1 MEQKMFC
8 YQCEQTVGC
17 TACTGAAGVC
27 GKKAGTAKLQDELTG
42 ALIGLA
48 RAVDGNEDLVTEKTD
63 ALMIES
69 LFMTLTNVNFDD
81 SRIQAQI
88 DRVHREQ
95 GRMIPRCAVCA
106 SPCGRNEDL
115 AAQISNIIIGEMQL
129 LDVLDN
135 LLQPRG
141 NRETAAVRHVAEE
154 HVEIHIALV
163 ETVAVVAV
171 AHREFIEITEHRR
184 VFLRSICHCF
194 AHPVLSYLSKF
205 VTLICSPRI
214 TSSAFSCSAS
224 SLDAQSD
231 ASTDT
236 RASGSAALHST
247 AFEITQMFVTTPTSS
262 IS

>member
-106 SPCGRNEDL
+106 SPCGRNEDY
-115 AAQISNIIIGEMQL
+115 NMEQL
-129 LDVLDN
+129 W
-135 LLQPRG
+135 QA
-141 NRETAAVRHVAEE
+141 EEIAAAVRTAWHGSLCLSCYGAGLYRQ
-154 HVEIHIALV
+154 HGK
-163 ETVAVVAV
+163 
-171 AHREFIEITEHRR
+171 
-184 VFLRSICHCF
+184 S
-194 AHPVLSYLSKF
+194 VLL
-205 VTLICSPRI
+205 
-214 TSSAFSCSAS
+214 
-224 SLDAQSD
+224 
-231 ASTDT
+231 
-236 RASGSAALHST
+236 
-247 AFEITQMFVTTPTSS
+247 
-262 IS
+262 

>member
-95 GRMIPRCAVCA
+95 GRMIPRCAV
-106 SPCGRNEDL
+106 
-115 AAQISNIIIGEMQL
+115 
-129 LDVLDN
+129 
-135 LLQPRG
+135 
-141 NRETAAVRHVAEE
+141 
-154 HVEIHIALV
+154 
-163 ETVAVVAV
+163 
-171 AHREFIEITEHRR
+171 
-184 VFLRSICHCF
+184 
-194 AHPVLSYLSKF
+194 
-205 VTLICSPRI
+205 
-214 TSSAFSCSAS
+214 
-224 SLDAQSD
+224 
-231 ASTDT
+231 
-236 RASGSAALHST
+236 
-247 AFEITQMFVTTPTSS
+247 
-262 IS
+262 

>member
-81 SRIQAQI
+81 NRIQAQI

-106 SPCGRNEDL
+106 SPCGRNEDY
-115 AAQISNIIIGEMQL
+115 NMEQL
-129 LDVLDN
+129 W
-135 LLQPRG
+135 Q
-141 NRETAAVRHVAEE
+141 AEE
-154 HVEIHIALV
+154 NIRSLKSLLLFGLRGMAAYAYHAMVLGYTDNTVNQFFYEALMQIGLDLTMEELLPEV
-163 ETVAVVAV
+163 LKLGEVN
-171 AHREFIEITEHRR
+171 
-184 VFLRSICHCF
+184 LRCKIG
-194 AHPVLSYLSKF
+194 
-205 VTLICSPRI
+205 
-214 TSSAFSCSAS
+214 
-224 SLDAQSD
+224 
-231 ASTDT
+231 
-236 RASGSAALHST
+236 RASCR
-247 AFEITQMFVTTPTSS
+247 ERR
-262 IS
+262 